1 MTTKNRHYFVNRSHY
16 VNTRRK
22 LLCLILVAS
31 LALLSIVL
39 ISQQLISRHVNRSQ
53 HAPGSLQAELILT
66 SGSSHVIEELDILTL
81 EEWAEH
87 ETTNFPMNKPAKP
100 VNPRKP
106 QEDDEDVTDYPIN
119 PFPSSL
125 YHADGSV
132 LVEDGIFWS
141 SSLEAKV
148 SPGPSD
154 QEVQS
159 QLQQLRQRHVTQ
171 LDKPDWLHC
180 GREKNRFVHFD
191 DGSNACARFRSVHAE
206 FVQGEV
212 MAFYLAR
219 LLGITN
225 TPAVVLSK
233 VGKTTFRRQFQQ
245 PLSIK
250 NNCIDS

>member
-1 MTTKNRHYFVNRSHY
+1 M
-16 VNTRRK
+16 
-22 LLCLILVAS
+22 
-31 LALLSIVL
+31 
-39 ISQQLISRHVNRSQ
+39 
-53 HAPGSLQAELILT
+53 
-66 SGSSHVIEELDILTL
+66 IEELDILTL

-106 QEDDEDVTDYPIN
+106 EEDDEDVTDYPVN

-191 DGSNACARFRSVHAE
+191 DGSNACARFRSVHTE

-233 VGKTTFRRQFQQ
+233 VRKTHYRFTV
-245 PLSIK
+245 
-250 NNCIDS
+250 CIRDLNKQI